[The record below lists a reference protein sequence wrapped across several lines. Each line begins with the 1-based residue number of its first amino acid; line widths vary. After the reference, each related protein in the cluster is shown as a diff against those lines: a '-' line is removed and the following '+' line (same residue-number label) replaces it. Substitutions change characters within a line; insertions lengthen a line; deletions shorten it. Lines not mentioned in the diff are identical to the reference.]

1 MKDRNTFLV
10 QTGLKSL
17 GFDPGEIDG
26 DLGPFTL
33 AALSAFDASL
43 KQPAAESKLAALLVA
58 RGVGQRHVIETSK
71 NQGPGILKFWGATTY
86 PEGYDNREP
95 WCAAFVCWCLREAL
109 SELSPA
115 SQRPTGFN
123 RLTSPVAYD
132 AETWA
137 ASMKGKGVLLLDPK
151 IWEIRPGDIVTLSV
165 SSHIVIATKGRKTT
179 FDTVEGNTNEAG
191 SREGDGVYFRSR
203 PRSHARKIIRFT
215 F

>member
-1 MKDRNTFLV
+1 MKDRNTFLI

-33 AALSAFDASL
+33 AALSAFDASRPTSIGHNRGASL
-43 KQPAAESKLAALLVA
+43 VSVALT
-58 RGVGQRHVIETSK
+58 QRHIVETSK
-71 NQGPGILKFWGATTY
+71 NQGPGILKFWSATTY
-86 PEGYDNREP
+86 PTGYENREP
-95 WCAAFVCWCLREAL
+95 WCAAFVCWCLREAI
-109 SELSPA
+109 SAMSPVGPPPA
-115 SQRPTGFN
+115 GFS

-132 AETWA
+132 AEAWA
-137 ASMKGKGVLLLDPK
+137 RSMKGKGVLLLDPK
-151 IWEIRPGDIVTLSV
+151 TNEILPGDIVTLSV
-165 SSHIVIATKGRKTT
+165 ASHIVIATKGRKTT

-203 PRSHARKIIRFT
+203 PRSHARKIIRLT